1 MPGSADKSII
11 LWSVDGVL
19 IRRVCGHS
27 RGIHS
32 LLCGPKWLVSAS
44 SGTLSKPR
52 TIHSKR
58 RAVVHRVR
66 RVPNVA
72 GKG

>member
-44 SGTLSKPR
+44 HETVFVWDIKQTENNPPEAARCSS
-52 TIHSKR
+52 SCSSC
-58 RAVVHRVR
+58 A
-66 RVPNVA
+66 
-72 GKG
+72 